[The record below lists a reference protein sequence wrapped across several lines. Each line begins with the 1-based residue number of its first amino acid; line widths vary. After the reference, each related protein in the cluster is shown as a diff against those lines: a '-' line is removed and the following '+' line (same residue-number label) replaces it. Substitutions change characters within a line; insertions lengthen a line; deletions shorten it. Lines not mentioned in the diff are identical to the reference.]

1 MLMTIIIF
9 LLGFI
14 LGIATLYFCSNF
26 HKKYDGTLRI
36 NEARDSWEVAITE
49 DPELIKLI
57 KIIEL
62 KIEIL
67 D

>member
-1 MLMTIIIF
+1 MTIIIF

-14 LGIATLYFCSNF
+14 LGIATLYFCSIF
-26 HKKYDGTLRI
+26 HKKYDGALRI

-49 DPELIKLI
+49 DPELIKLM
-57 KIIEL
+57 KSIEL
-62 KIEIL
+62 KIEII